1 MRNGSLIVETL
12 ISLFLILLT
21 VVIFTTIIVGV
32 AKNVTFTEESIE
44 TFLFTNFAYDFLS
57 KYEVGHEIE
66 QGVYEEINREF
77 WKDKWNDQNPPF
89 PHIDPSVSTVEDVAL
104 PSSSDVKYKKITLK
118 IKINEG
124 ASIERIVII
133 GD

>member
-32 AKNVTFTEESIE
+32 AKNVTLTEKSIE

-57 KYEVGHEIE
+57 KYEVGHQIE
-66 QGVYEEINREF
+66 QSVYEEINREF
-77 WKDKWNDQNPPF
+77 WKGKWNDQNPPF
-89 PHIDPSVSTVEDVAL
+89 PHIDPSGSIVEDAAL
-104 PSSSDVKYKKITLK
+104 PSSSEVKYKKITLK
-118 IKINEG
+118 IKIDDKT
-124 ASIERIVII
+124 SIERIVII